1 MPKSKLSL
9 KKKSEGSNDSGQASE
24 SMQINESGEAISSEE
39 DAEVVFNGY
48 ANVIP
53 VRGKDS
59 SLDYYLMVL
68 STEVFV

>member
-1 MPKSKLSL
+1 
-9 KKKSEGSNDSGQASE
+9 
-24 SMQINESGEAISSEE
+24 MQINESGDSVTNDEEEAEII
-39 DAEVVFNGY
+39 FNGY